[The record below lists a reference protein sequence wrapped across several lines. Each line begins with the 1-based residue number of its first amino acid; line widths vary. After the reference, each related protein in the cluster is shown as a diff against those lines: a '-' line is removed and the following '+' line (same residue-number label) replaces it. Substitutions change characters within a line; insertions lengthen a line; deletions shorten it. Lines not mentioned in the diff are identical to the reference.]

1 MTDCTIRAET
11 TTTAL
16 NIANE
21 GVNDSVLVDVVLKEL
36 LNKYTPFVAVV
47 RQPNAEHNFQKFQ

>member
-21 GVNDSVLVDVVLKEL
+21 GVSDSVLVDVVLKEL
-36 LNKYTPFVAVV
+36 LNKYTPFVTVV

>member
-21 GVNDSVLVDVVLKEL
+21 GVSDSVLVDVVLKGL
-36 LNKYTPFVAVV
+36 LNKYTPFVV